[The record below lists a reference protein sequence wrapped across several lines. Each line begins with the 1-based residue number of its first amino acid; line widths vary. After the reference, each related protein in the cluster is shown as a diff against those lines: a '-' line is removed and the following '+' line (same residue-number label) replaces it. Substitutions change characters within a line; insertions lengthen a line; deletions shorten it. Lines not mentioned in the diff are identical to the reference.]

1 MNVIQS
7 YLTTI
12 MKGDFS
18 LYETRIF
25 VKIVEHANQLLN
37 GQRISSLLGKA
48 VSIDGITA
56 NIEIPIKEILT
67 DGTNDYSKVYK
78 AACSLSNKTIEYYDR
93 KKGKWSK
100 NAIPDGKGG
109 VRYYTH
115 LIDNI
120 RYPEGDGMI
129 KFTCATWLLQYILD
143 FVNGNFTMYD
153 LATALSLPTA
163 YSVRMYWLTC
173 SMSKPIPYPIQMLR
187 EMLGVGDKYPQPK
200 DFIRRVIA
208 PPAKVLEE
216 RKLNGYT
223 FKAIHKYE
231 HSKTS
236 KITAILL
243 IPVKRQ
249 EPTTKQLTAR
259 LPSNSWVPSELRQYL
274 TTQAQFSKEDFAKLK
289 SDLFEFSH
297 IPNWRDIIVKIKH
310 HADKKRA
317 GKGYIINAMRG
328 EINKYNAN
336 KPLGINNT
344 SK

>member
-25 VKIVEHANQLLN
+25 VKIVEHANTLLN
-37 GQRISSLLGKA
+37 GQKISSLLGKA
-48 VSIDGITA
+48 VSVDGITA
-56 NIEIPIKEILT
+56 NISIPIREILT
-67 DGTNDYSKVYK
+67 DGTNDYGKVYK

-93 KKGKWSK
+93 KKGKWEK
-100 NAIPDGKGG
+100 NTTTDGKGG
-109 VRYYTH
+109 IRYYTH

-120 RYPEGDGMI
+120 RYPEGDGML
-129 KFTCATWLLQYILD
+129 KCTCATWLLQYILD
-143 FVNGNFTMYD
+143 FVNGNFSMYD

-173 SMSKPIPYPIQMLR
+173 SMRDPITYSLQMLR

-208 PPAKVLEE
+208 PPAKVLQD
-216 RKLNGYT
+216 RGLNGYA
-223 FKAIHKYE
+223 FKPIHKRKN
-231 HSKTS
+231 SKTS
-236 KITAILL
+236 KITGVLI

-249 EPTTKQLTAR
+249 QLTETQLTAK
-259 LPSNSWVPSELRQYL
+259 LPPHSWVPTDMRQYL
-274 TTQAQFSKEDFAKLK
+274 SSKEQFTEADFAKLK

-297 IPNWRDIIVKIKH
+297 NKNWRDIIVKICH
-310 HADKKRA
+310 NAAKKRA
-317 GKGYIINAMRG
+317 GKGYIINAIRS
-328 EINKYNAN
+328 ENAKYKASQ
-336 KPLGINNT
+336 PLG
-344 SK
+344 SASREH

>member
-7 YLTTI
+7 YLTTV

-37 GQRISSLLGKA
+37 GQRITNILGTA
-48 VSIDGITA
+48 VSVDGITA

-67 DGTNDYSKVYK
+67 DGTNDYGKVYK
-78 AACSLSNKTIEYYDR
+78 AACSLSNKTVEYYDR
-93 KKGKWSK
+93 KKGKWAK
-100 NAIPDGKGG
+100 NTAPDGKGG

-120 RYPEGDGMI
+120 RYPEGNGLI

-153 LATALSLPTA
+153 LATALSLPSA
-163 YSVRMYWLTC
+163 YCVRMYWLTC
-173 SMSKPIPYPIQMLR
+173 SMTKPIPYPIQMLR
-187 EMLGVGDKYPQPK
+187 EMLGVGDKYPRPK

-208 PPAKVLEE
+208 PPAKIFEQ
-216 RKLNGYT
+216 RGLNGYVY
-223 FKAIHKYE
+223 KAIHKHE
-231 HSKTS
+231 DSRTS

-249 EPTTKQLTAR
+249 ETSTKQLAAK
-259 LPSNSWVPSELRQYL
+259 LPANSWIPAELRQYL
-274 TTQAQFSKEDFAKLK
+274 STKEQFTSEDFAKLK
-289 SDLFEFSH
+289 TDLFEFAK
-297 IPNWRDIIVKIKH
+297 IPKWRDIIVHIANNAAKQ
-310 HADKKRA
+310 RA
-317 GKGYIINAMRG
+317 GKGYIINGIRS
-328 EINKYNAN
+328 EIRKYNAN
-336 KPLGINNT
+336 KPINH
-344 SK
+344 